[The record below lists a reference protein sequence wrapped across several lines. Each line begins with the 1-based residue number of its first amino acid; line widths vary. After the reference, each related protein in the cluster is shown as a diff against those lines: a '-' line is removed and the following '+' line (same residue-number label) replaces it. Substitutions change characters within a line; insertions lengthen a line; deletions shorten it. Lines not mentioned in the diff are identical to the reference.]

1 MDAKLLQEFLRRSNC
16 IAVIGAS
23 RNPAKYGHQ
32 VYRDLRT
39 AGYRVYAVNP
49 GVAEVLGDR
58 CYPSLHALPEK
69 PDVVSTVVPPAV
81 TEMIVDE
88 CKVLGIDKVWM
99 QPGSESEE
107 AIEFCRR
114 HHIKVVFGACVML
127 KRREPEVAQS

>member
-1 MDAKLLQEFLRRSNC
+1 MDAKQLQEFLRRSNC

-32 VYRDLRT
+32 VYRDLRN

-49 GVAEVLGDR
+49 RVTAVLGDR

-69 PDVVSTVVPPAV
+69 PDVVNIIVPPAV
-81 TEMIVDE
+81 TEEVVRE
-88 CKVLGIDKVWM
+88 CNALGIERVWM

-114 HHIKVVFGACVML
+114 HHINVIFGACIML
-127 KRREPEVAQS
+127 QR

>member
-1 MDAKLLQEFLRRSNC
+1 MDAKQLQECLRKSNC

-32 VYRDLRT
+32 VYRDLRN

-69 PDVVSTVVPPAV
+69 PDIVSTIVPPAV
-81 TEMIVDE
+81 TEEIVRE
-88 CKVLGIDKVWM
+88 CNALGIERVWM

-114 HHIKVVFGACVML
+114 HHINVVFGACIMQQ
-127 KRREPEVAQS
+127 R